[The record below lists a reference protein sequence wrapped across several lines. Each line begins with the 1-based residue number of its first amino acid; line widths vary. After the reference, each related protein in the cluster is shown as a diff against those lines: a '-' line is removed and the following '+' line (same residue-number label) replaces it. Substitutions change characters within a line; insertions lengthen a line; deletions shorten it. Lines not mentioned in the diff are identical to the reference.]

1 MNSLDLEMFEAI
13 AKKAA
18 DLKQDKSIRAV
29 IISGNGPAF
38 CTGLDV
44 KSMAGSFSKNL
55 DRLLERPSGYNSD
68 GDGIGNLAQDVG
80 YLWRELPVPVIC
92 AMHGF
97 CFGGGLQIALGAD
110 FRFSTPDC
118 KISIMEAKWGL
129 IPDMSAS
136 ITLRELIR
144 ADVAKELTMTGRVL
158 DGKEAEALGLV
169 TRCVADPLEEA
180 EKVAKEI
187 LSKSPDAVAKA
198 KQLYQSTWV
207 ASETEC
213 LKQETSMQRQLL
225 LSWNQIVASSR
236 NFGVHLPYFQ
246 RQDSKAKS
254 QKDD

>member
-1 MNSLDLEMFEAI
+1 
-13 AKKAA
+13 
-18 DLKQDKSIRAV
+18 
-29 IISGNGPAF
+29 
-38 CTGLDV
+38 
-44 KSMAGSFSKNL
+44 
-55 DRLLERPSGYNSD
+55 
-68 GDGIGNLAQDVG
+68 
-80 YLWRELPVPVIC
+80 
-92 AMHGF
+92 
-97 CFGGGLQIALGAD
+97 
-110 FRFSTPDC
+110 
-118 KISIMEAKWGL
+118 MEAKWGL